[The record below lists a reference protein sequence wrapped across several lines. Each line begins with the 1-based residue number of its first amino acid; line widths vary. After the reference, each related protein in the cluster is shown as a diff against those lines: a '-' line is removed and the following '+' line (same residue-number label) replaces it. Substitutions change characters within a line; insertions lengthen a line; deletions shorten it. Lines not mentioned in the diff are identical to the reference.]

1 MILTVSVSTSVAAK
15 AEDIPITGREDARLA
30 AFDRLMLSFLRDH
43 DVPGGALAIARHGRI
58 VYARGFGYAD
68 VAKRLPVE
76 PDSLFRIASLS
87 KPITAAAIMQLQ
99 ERGKLRLDDRA
110 CELLDLIPSDP
121 RLAAVTVQQLLQHTA
136 GFDRAISFD
145 PMFKSVEIAKATKT
159 APPAGP
165 EQIIAYMV
173 QRKLDFDPGTRY
185 CYSNFGYCMLGRIIE
200 RVSGQSYEQYVRE
213 QVLRPLGINRMR
225 IGHTRESERAEGEV
239 RYYPRDPKPGPSVFA
254 DGAPISA
261 AYGDFY
267 LEAMEAHGGWI
278 ASAPEIV
285 RFASALD
292 DTKHCPILKASSIA
306 EMFREPSVRPL
317 DAAGKPKTF
326 YYACGWNVRPPATS
340 ERKLTTW
347 HTGLLDGAA
356 TLLVRR
362 NDGLAWAVLFNADN
376 DKRNTYLSLLID
388 PMIHPVADGITQWPE
403 GWEFAES
410 ESRGDGTD

>member
-1 MILTVSVSTSVAAK
+1 MLTVSVAVASK
-15 AEDIPITGREDARLA
+15 AQDLPITGREDARLA
-30 AFDRLMLSFLRDH
+30 AFDRLMLSFCRDH

-68 VAKRLPVE
+68 VARRQPVQ

-87 KPITAAAIMQLQ
+87 KPLTAAAIMQLQ

-110 CELLDLIPSDP
+110 CELLDLTPSDP
-121 RLAAVTVQQLLQHTA
+121 RLAAVTVRQLLQHTA
-136 GFDRAISFD
+136 GFDRAASFD
-145 PMFKSVEIAKATKT
+145 PMFKSVRIAKATKT

-165 EQIIAYMV
+165 DQIIAYMM

-200 RVSGQSYEQYVRE
+200 RASGQPYEKYVRE

-239 RYYPRDPKPGPSVFA
+239 RYYPRDTTPGPSVFA
-254 DGAPISA
+254 DGKPISA

-278 ASAPEIV
+278 ASALQLV

-292 DTKHCPILKASSIA
+292 DPNHCLILKADSIA
-306 EMFREPSVRPL
+306 EMFRDPGVRPPE
-317 DAAGKPKTF
+317 AERTGKPF
-326 YYACGWNVRPPATS
+326 YYACGWNVRPSAS
-340 ERKLTTW
+340 DGKLTIW
-347 HTGLLDGAA
+347 HTGLLDGTA

-362 NDGLAWAVLFNADN
+362 HDGLTWAVLFNADN
-376 DKRNTYLSLLID
+376 DKQNKYLSKLID
-388 PMIHPVADGITQWPE
+388 PMIHPVADGIRQWPE
-403 GWEFAES
+403 GWEFDE
-410 ESRGDGTD
+410 